1 MNASLKNRKN
11 LWWTSLFRNCS
22 FCSDNGPADRFRK
35 ENFFPF
41 SGTSGTKKP
50 RTCSAE
56 MTFLGAL
63 SKGLPGKG
71 LFFCCVLGALLFF
84 GTFPGE
90 AWERVLLIGTS
101 PEGDPFAECLEK
113 ALEESFPEI
122 SRMEI
127 RPFLEGASPLEVLR
141 SQNSSED
148 LVLGILSLQ
157 ELGLLLPEA
166 LSLGTPFLFHS
177 SRGVELFFEESRYWE
192 LLRELFRERTSDFL
206 GCPVEGGGF
215 VSVLDGGRTET
226 DPLEM
231 EGHTYAA
238 SWEAEAAV
246 LYAFGATPTLFPRR
260 DGVLAFLRGDVKGC
274 MLPLGDLF
282 FPAWQD
288 KAPSLLLS
296 SGLYDLRFFVLSR
309 ELRECLGEKELH
321 LLQEALEKANRKVR
335 EDREE
340 GRSRIL
346 NNFEEKG
353 ARVRELSLEE
363 EASFAAVARNAYLRW
378 LETKIS
384 RSWIDL
390 PLQEAQDANSMVA
403 GQ

>member
-1 MNASLKNRKN
+1 
-11 LWWTSLFRNCS
+11 
-22 FCSDNGPADRFRK
+22 
-35 ENFFPF
+35 
-41 SGTSGTKKP
+41 
-50 RTCSAE
+50 
-56 MTFLGAL
+56 
-63 SKGLPGKG
+63 
-71 LFFCCVLGALLFF
+71 
-84 GTFPGE
+84 
-90 AWERVLLIGTS
+90 
-101 PEGDPFAECLEK
+101 
-113 ALEESFPEI
+113 
-122 SRMEI
+122 MEI
-127 RPFLEGASPLEVLR
+127 RPFAEGVSALEALR

-177 SRGVELFFEESRYWE
+177 SQGVELFFEESRYWE

-206 GCPVEGGGF
+206 GGPVEGGGF
-215 VSVLDGGRTET
+215 VSVLDSGRTET

-246 LYAFGATPTLFPRR
+246 LYAFGAASTLFPRR
-260 DGVLAFLRGDVKGC
+260 EGVLAFLRGDVRGC

-309 ELRECLGEKELH
+309 ELRERLGEKELH
-321 LLQEALEKANRKVR
+321 LLQETLKKANRKVR
-335 EDREE
+335 GNREE
-340 GRSRIL
+340 GGSQVL

-363 EASFAAVARNAYLRW
+363 EAPFAAVARNVYLRW